1 MSIPNLDVEHYAE
14 KITTIKQDYIDI
26 LSLKKRCNIYTKVPK
41 ASEIFENNKRVYSTI
56 HFKQRIVS

>member
-26 LSLKKRCNIYTKVPK
+26 LNLKKRCNIYTKVPK
-41 ASEIFENNKRVYSTI
+41 ASEIFENNK
-56 HFKQRIVS
+56 